1 MQNPLQEKAYQA
13 LSTLG
18 VAFERVDNSP
28 AASMEDCH
36 VIGEKLNTEVVK
48 NIFLCNRQQTV
59 FYLFITRSDKP
70 FSTKDFGRAL
80 QISRV
85 SFAPADKLME
95 MLGAEHGAATVFCLL
110 MDTEHKVRYIIDKDV
125 LDKLDSDD
133 IIVTADLLNYDVEQY
148 PSESFTW
155 SATISFYQ
163 QGKVWAVG
171 SYRIAD
177 SLTPTVAESEAPLT
191 WGAFFAEWRVMSYL
205 RQARQ

>member
-1 MQNPLQEKAYQA
+1 MCNPLQEKAYQA
-13 LSTLG
+13 LSTLD

-36 VIGEKLNTEVVK
+36 IIGEKLNTEVVK
-48 NIFLCNRQQTV
+48 NIFLCNRQQTM

-110 MDTEHKVRYIIDKDV
+110 MDPDHKVRYIIDKDV
-125 LDKLDSDD
+125 LDNLDSIGCPDGTLTGYMKIPTD
-133 IIVTADLLNYDVEQY
+133 HLLKIAELSGHSPTIIEV
-148 PSESFTW
+148 
-155 SATISFYQ
+155 
-163 QGKVWAVG
+163 
-171 SYRIAD
+171 
-177 SLTPTVAESEAPLT
+177 
-191 WGAFFAEWRVMSYL
+191 
-205 RQARQ
+205 

>member
-1 MQNPLQEKAYQA
+1 MQKISDVISTVPEVFSNELQERAYKALGQ
-13 LSTLG
+13 LG
-18 VAFERVDNSP
+18 VSFERVDNSP
-28 AASMEDCH
+28 AVSMEDCIA
-36 VIGEKLNTEVVK
+36 IGEKLGCEVVK

-125 LDKLDSDD
+125 LDNLDSIGCPDGTLTCYMKVPKD
-133 IIVTADLLNYDVEQY
+133 ILLKIPQL
-148 PSESFTW
+148 S
-155 SATISFYQ
+155 
-163 QGKVWAVG
+163 GH
-171 SYRIAD
+171 
-177 SLTPTVAESEAPLT
+177 TPTVIE
-191 WGAFFAEWRVMSYL
+191 V
-205 RQARQ
+205 

>member
-1 MQNPLQEKAYQA
+1 MSNSKHHLARLLTFEVIMQKISDVISTVPEVFSNELQERAYKALGQ
-13 LSTLG
+13 LG
-18 VAFERVDNSP
+18 VSFERVDNSP
-28 AASMEDCH
+28 AASMEDCIA
-36 VIGEKLNTEVVK
+36 IGEKLGCEVVK

-125 LDKLDSDD
+125 LDNLDSIGCPDGTLTCYMKVPKD
-133 IIVTADLLNYDVEQY
+133 ILLKIPQL
-148 PSESFTW
+148 S
-155 SATISFYQ
+155 
-163 QGKVWAVG
+163 GH
-171 SYRIAD
+171 
-177 SLTPTVAESEAPLT
+177 TPTVIE
-191 WGAFFAEWRVMSYL
+191 V
-205 RQARQ
+205 